1 MVMMLSQ
8 YPVWQCAM
16 SQQFY
21 GAVEVAFQPFFGDAR
36 IGVVVQ
42 CFIDAGD
49 RFHLLQ
55 HRADVVTDKD
65 NGTFFID
72 FSQ

>member
-1 MVMMLSQ
+1 MMLSQ

-55 HRADVVTDKD
+55 HCAYVVTAS
-65 NGTFFID
+65 N
-72 FSQ
+72 